1 MAKATANAGRS
12 MHRLFPIAC
21 ATTWFFLCSS
31 GSRAQTSSAPA
42 PAASAPAAAAPTPA
56 ADTSQK
62 TAVRSKPKHVIT
74 NDDLEPHSSG
84 DANAKDGKFM
94 PGESPLLNCDS
105 SCEEA
110 ARNELGYDSDNEAEW
125 RVQIVRARRDLVEDN
140 AWRGMLSQAIQQTN
154 YYCNFLLQQSQQT
167 APSGND
173 YNSQVQRARNANY
186 FENMGRTLRQ
196 GLESL
201 MNRMQEHIREV
212 RVLSPAR
219 AAMMTAQATRILDR
233 TCELPG
239 DR

>member
-1 MAKATANAGRS
+1 MAKRS
-12 MHRLFPIAC
+12 DYPRRLIHQLGPLAC
-21 ATTWFFLCSS
+21 AAALFVFFPGISN
-31 GSRAQTSSAPA
+31 GQTSTDPPPANQAPAVASPA
-42 PAASAPAAAAPTPA
+42 PATGVSQKPAAPA
-56 ADTSQK
+56 
-62 TAVRSKPKHVIT
+62 KPKHVIT
-74 NDDLEPHSSG
+74 NEDLEPHS
-84 DANAKDGKFM
+84 ANGAKDGQFI
-94 PGESPLLNCDS
+94 PGEGSLLTCDA
-105 SCEEA
+105 SCEQA

-125 RVQIVRARRDLVEDN
+125 RVQIVRARRDLIEDT
-140 AWRGMLSQAIQQTN
+140 AWRGLLSQTVQQTN

-173 YNSQVQRARNANY
+173 YNSRAQRARNANY